1 VACVT
6 VSEVTTADNGELDTL
21 ILESGCELEAD
32 IEDRVILVPEVRI
45 LGVTWEGLVDL
56 PYVSGPVTVTEDVT
70 GEVTAVS
77 VMVGT
82 NELCEEGIVGVRV
95 PIVLVVA
102 AGKDMAVVDKLTVGW
117 LFKEVRLGVLREEG
131 RVAMVTGCVVT
142 VLLVSEVSRM
152 GEVPEAGVSVV
163 LVAKVEVREGMLEG
177 E

>member
-1 VACVT
+1 MACVT

-152 GEVPEAGVSVV
+152 SEVVVAGVSVV
-163 LVAKVEVREGMLEG
+163 LVAKVEVGEGMLEG

>member
-1 VACVT
+1 MDVA
-6 VSEVTTADNGELDTL
+6 
-21 ILESGCELEAD
+21 
-32 IEDRVILVPEVRI
+32 
-45 LGVTWEGLVDL
+45 
-56 PYVSGPVTVTEDVT
+56 YVSGPVTVTEDVI

-77 VMVGT
+77 VMSDCVVLPRDEERRAVSVMVDRT
-82 NELCEEGIVGVRV
+82 ELCEEGIVGVRV

-152 GEVPEAGVSVV
+152 SEVVVAGVSVV
-163 LVAKVEVREGMLEG
+163 LVAKVEVGEGMLEG